1 MAPRNRP
8 WLGRPWPGQQCEAAE
23 LIRACRCAAPEVASL
38 GAEGATACVPPARQP
53 PTLCVASL
61 PPERCGCRSRW
72 PSGARLSSSE
82 VPREGSAGDGGGFG
96 EPVLPFGLE
105 GGILLGGNGGIAAR
119 CWESGSVVLDAVT
132 GKQQLKR
139 GDVAAGLPAQQRFRF
154 LVEVLPGRRDSCV
167 DSASL
172 GSCEGRWHLSG
183 VGPAA
188 ARCSQG

>member
-1 MAPRNRP
+1 MRPGLFLRSLALRTVSSRAARSCCRQRCPARGGQGGGMAPRNRP

-53 PTLCVASL
+53 PTLCAASL

-105 GGILLGGNGGIAAR
+105 GGILLRRKWGNSSALLGERLRGAGR
-119 CWESGSVVLDAVT
+119 CHG
-132 GKQQLKR
+132 
-139 GDVAAGLPAQQRFRF
+139 
-154 LVEVLPGRRDSCV
+154 
-167 DSASL
+167 
-172 GSCEGRWHLSG
+172 
-183 VGPAA
+183 
-188 ARCSQG
+188 